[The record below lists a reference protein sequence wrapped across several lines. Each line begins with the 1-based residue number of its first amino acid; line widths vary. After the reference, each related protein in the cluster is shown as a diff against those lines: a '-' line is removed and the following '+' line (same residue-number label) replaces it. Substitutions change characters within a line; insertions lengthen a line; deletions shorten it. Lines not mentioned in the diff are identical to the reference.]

1 MYLRESLHDCY
12 FYYFTLMLFAEISVS
27 QLQKMSSELFKRPL
41 DSDILRF
48 YFVDAIGV
56 IKQFD
61 VMPVRVL
68 Y

>member
-1 MYLRESLHDCY
+1 
-12 FYYFTLMLFAEISVS
+12 MLFAEIGVS

-56 IKQFD
+56 IKRFD